1 MAERIDLNP
10 MLARL
15 GSLDARSRDLAAAE
29 LTDLI
34 QANYLMKAELKRV
47 AKRLLQ
53 SAGAEKDPSAKE
65 SAFNGLSEAS
75 MVGGSEPAV
84 AAAVAKLL
92 DDLPTDCLEH
102 GLVILGFSGEPKYKS
117 QLRAFLTHED
127 EDIRETARAS
137 LAQIEHEEKKAMRH
151 APRVRR
157 RA

>member
-1 MAERIDLNP
+1 
-10 MLARL
+10 MLARF
-15 GSLDARSRDLAAAE
+15 GSLDAHERDLAAAE

-34 QANYLMKAELKRV
+34 QTNYLTKAELKRV

-53 SAGAEKDPSAKE
+53 SASTECDPSAKE

-75 MVGGSEPAV
+75 MVGGSQAV
-84 AAAVAKLL
+84 DAAAVAQMI

-102 GLVILGFSGEPKYKS
+102 ALVILGFSGEPKYQSKV
-117 QLRAFLTHED
+117 RAYMTHGD

-137 LAQIEHEEKKAMRH
+137 LAQIEHEEKKATRH
-151 APRVRR
+151 APRIRR

>member
-1 MAERIDLNP
+1 
-10 MLARL
+10 
-15 GSLDARSRDLAAAE
+15 
-29 LTDLI
+29 LI
-34 QANYLMKAELKRV
+34 QANYLTKAELRRV

-53 SAGAEKDPSAKE
+53 SARAESDPRAKE

-75 MVGGSEPAV
+75 MVGGSEPGIADAV
-84 AAAVAKLL
+84 AQLI

-102 GLVILGFSGEPKYKS
+102 GLVILGFSGEPKYKAK
-117 QLRAFLTHED
+117 LRAYLTHED

-137 LAQIEHEEKKAMRH
+137 LAQIEHEEKKATRH